1 MRMTQSGRQT
11 GADSGF
17 LGRFTT
23 FLNQNKLGELL
34 VRSGRISQDALQLA
48 LAEQRRTAA
57 PLGQVLVNNQLISRR
72 ALRWTLGKQ
81 IILRGIVAL
90 LFFTLSFGSFGT
102 KRARADLKDVPAQV
116 SIALA
121 TDLASFATAAPQ
133 AGLFDTDEKRS
144 TNLGAFTKWAGMFN
158 RFEREIN
165 GASGR
170 SKIDAWQ
177 GKLSAFRGLPLKS
190 MAARVNELM
199 NEKPYILDKR
209 NWGQSD
215 YWETPFE
222 FMARGGD
229 CEDFAI
235 AKYAALRALGVPEER
250 LRIAIVQDTQ
260 KNIPHAVLALYTDDG
275 LYVLDNQ
282 IKSLV
287 SAEREG
293 RYRPIFSINRQ
304 AWWLHT
310 APGTT
315 QVASR

>member
-1 MRMTQSGRQT
+1 MTQGGRQI
-11 GADSGF
+11 GVDSGF

-48 LAEQRRTAA
+48 LTEQRQTAT
-57 PLGQVLVNNQLISRR
+57 PLGQVLVNNKLISRR

-81 IILRGIVAL
+81 IILRGVVAL

-102 KRARADLKDVPAQV
+102 KRARADIKDVPAQV
-116 SIALA
+116 SIALN
-121 TDLASFATAAPQ
+121 TDQISFAKSFAA
-133 AGLFDTDEKRS
+133 AALFDTDEKRS
-144 TNLGAFTKWAGMFN
+144 TNLGAFTKWAGMFS

-165 GASGR
+165 NPSARGKVA
-170 SKIDAWQ
+170 AWQ
-177 GKLSAFRGLPLKS
+177 AQLADLRGLSLKT
-190 MAARVNELM
+190 MASRVNDMM
-199 NEKPYILDKR
+199 NEKPYIIDKK

-215 YWETPFE
+215 YWETPLE

-260 KNIPHAVLALYTDDG
+260 KNIPHAVLIVYTDDG
-275 LYVLDNQ
+275 LYALDNQ

-287 SAEREG
+287 SAGREG

-310 APGTT
+310 APEGTRI
-315 QVASR
+315 ASR